1 MLSCHHG
8 RRRPV
13 ATARR
18 AAPRRAGARLAVLLA
33 VLGPVLGSG
42 PARASPTRRP
52 GSAGNEDYIQS
63 RHGTPCQ
70 ARAYWQARRYYGPLL
85 AGVLGA
91 D

>member
-42 PARASPTRRP
+42 PARAAAGRDRLLP
-52 GSAGNEDYIQS
+52 GEV
-63 RHGTPCQ
+63 
-70 ARAYWQARRYYGPLL
+70 LL
-85 AGVLGA
+85 AGQSISAGRDTLTSPQTRIRWE
-91 D
+91 